1 MGPTAS
7 GKSAYARSLAQAHNG
22 LIINADSLQIYQ
34 GLEILTAQPSF
45 QDQQGLP
52 HHLYGFFNPE
62 DLSSMG
68 NWVSLALESIQFA
81 HRQGHTPIVVGG
93 TGLYLKVLI
102 EGLPSLPPIP
112 ATVRQS
118 LIEQD
123 TDSLYETL
131 RKVDPDLAARIA
143 PQDRQRIT
151 RGLEV
156 FYGTGLPL
164 TKWQAQKPVPPPYHF
179 ETHLLAPPLDLL
191 HQHMEKRLESM
202 LEQGVLEEVQRAL
215 SRPLSITSSK
225 AIGLREL
232 GASLRGDIPFEQA
245 KSMLLL
251 QTRQYA
257 KRQNT
262 WFRHQLKHDY
272 VIEDSLRP

>member
-7 GKSAYARSLAQAHNG
+7 GKSAYAQALAHAHNG

-34 GLEILTAQPSF
+34 GLEILTAQPSS
-45 QDQQGLP
+45 QDHRAFP

-62 DLSSMG
+62 ELSSMG
-68 NWVSLALESIQFA
+68 NWMTLALQSLESA
-81 HRQGHTPIVVGG
+81 VKEGYTPIVVGG
-93 TGLYLKVLI
+93 TGLYLKVLT
-102 EGLPSLPPIP
+102 EGLLYLPPIAP
-112 ATVRQS
+112 EMRQS
-118 LIEQD
+118 LNEQE
-123 TDSLYETL
+123 TPILYETL
-131 RKVDPDLAARIA
+131 QKNDPELAARIA

-164 TKWQAQKPVPPPYHF
+164 SQWQAQKPKPPPYHF
-179 ETHLLAPPLDLL
+179 ETHLLSPPSDLL
-191 HQHMEKRLESM
+191 HAHMEKRLNGM
-202 LEQGVLEEVQRAL
+202 LDQGVLEEVKVAL
-215 SRPLSITSSK
+215 SRPLSVTSRK
-225 AIGLREL
+225 AIGLQEL
-232 GASLRGDIPFEQA
+232 GSYLRGEIPLQQA
-245 KSMLLL
+245 KDMTLL

-272 VIEDSLRP
+272 VIEDSLR